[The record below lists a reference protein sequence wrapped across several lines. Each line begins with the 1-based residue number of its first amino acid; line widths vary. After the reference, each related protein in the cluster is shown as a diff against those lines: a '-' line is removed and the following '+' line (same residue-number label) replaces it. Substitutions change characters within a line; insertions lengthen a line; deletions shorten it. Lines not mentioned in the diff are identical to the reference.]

1 MSHELRTP
9 LNAIAG
15 YAELLAE
22 GVPGPL
28 NREQNEAVARIQ
40 RSEQH
45 LLGLIDDVLSF
56 AKIEAGTTKMEP
68 RQLRICEELDG
79 VVPIVEPELAHKRLE
94 LRRDPCDRDLEVRAD
109 PVKLRQILLNIVGNA
124 IKFTPAGGSI
134 RLAAADRGD
143 NVVVTVSDTG
153 IGVAP
158 DKLARIFEPF
168 FQVDTGTTREYPGV
182 GLGLAIARDLARAM
196 GGDVYFESAV
206 SRGSVVSIVLP
217 RNNSQ

>member
-1 MSHELRTP
+1 
-9 LNAIAG
+9 
-15 YAELLAE
+15 
-22 GVPGPL
+22 
-28 NREQNEAVARIQ
+28 
-40 RSEQH
+40 
-45 LLGLIDDVLSF
+45 LSF